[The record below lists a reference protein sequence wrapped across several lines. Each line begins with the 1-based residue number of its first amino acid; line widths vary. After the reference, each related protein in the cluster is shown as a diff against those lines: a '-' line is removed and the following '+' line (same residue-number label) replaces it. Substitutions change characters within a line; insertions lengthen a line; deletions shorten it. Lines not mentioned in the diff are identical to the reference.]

1 MWAFTLVISFPGE
14 AFVAWLGR
22 CFVAFPSTEEVP
34 ALFREGQVTSANL
47 EGPREL

>member
-34 ALFREGQVTSANL
+34 ALFRDDLGTLPSYL
-47 EGPREL
+47 EEKEK

>member
-1 MWAFTLVISFPGE
+1 MAS
-14 AFVAWLGR
+14 
-22 CFVAFPSTEEVP
+22 PSTEEVP